1 MAHRVL
7 EPSNDVTVYLVLI
20 DHGKNGIA
28 YDETDPAEADL
39 ETTIQNFLIGRY
51 ENALRVMA
59 FNAAEG
65 WSRDVSEDIA
75 QELLQRAINA
85 GDDLGEGAQRFVD
98 RHVTHRAPAAQM
110 GTIKQFDQ
118 LDADFEKRPP
128 ASSVRRGTA
137 IDIRL
142 RPASPGK

>member
-1 MAHRVL
+1 MPRRVL

-28 YDETDPAEADL
+28 YDETDAAEADL

-51 ENALRVMA
+51 ENAVRVAA
-59 FNAAEG
+59 FNTAEG

-98 RHVTHRAPAAQM
+98 RHVTRHAPPAQP
-110 GTIKQFDQ
+110 GAVEL
-118 LDADFEKRPP
+118 LDRLTANLEKRLP
-128 ASSVRRGTA
+128 APSIRRGPA
-137 IDIRL
+137 IDIRQ
-142 RPASPGK
+142 RPRG

>member
-7 EPSNDVTVYLVLI
+7 EPTNDVTVYLVLI
-20 DHGKNGIA
+20 DHGKHGIA

-39 ETTIQNFLIGRY
+39 QSTIQNFLTGRY

-65 WSRDVSEDIA
+65 WSRDVSEEIA
-75 QELLQRAINA
+75 QELLQRAINV

-98 RHVTHRAPAAQM
+98 RHVTHLAPPS
-110 GTIKQFDQ
+110 Q
-118 LDADFEKRPP
+118 LGAVEMLDRLKADFEKRPP
-128 ASSVRRGTA
+128 APSIRRGPA
-137 IDIRL
+137 IDIRQ
-142 RPASPGK
+142 RPRG

>member
-1 MAHRVL
+1 MPRRVL

-51 ENALRVMA
+51 ENAVRVAA
-59 FNAAEG
+59 FNTAEG

-85 GDDLGEGAQRFVD
+85 GDDLGGGAQRFVD
-98 RHVTHRAPAAQM
+98 RHVTRHAPPAQP
-110 GTIKQFDQ
+110 GAVEL
-118 LDADFEKRPP
+118 LDRLTANLEKRTP
-128 ASSVRRGTA
+128 APSIRRGPA
-137 IDIRL
+137 IDIRQ
-142 RPASPGK
+142 RPRG

>member
-1 MAHRVL
+1 MSRRL
-7 EPSNDVTVYLVLI
+7 PQPPDDITVYLVLI

-28 YDETDPAEADL
+28 YDKTDPAEADL

-59 FNAAEG
+59 FNVVEG

-75 QELLQRAINA
+75 QELVQRAINA

-98 RHVTHRAPAAQM
+98 RHVMRRAPAAQL
-110 GTIKQFDQ
+110 GAIKQ
-118 LDADFEKRPP
+118 LDRLRADFEKRP
-128 ASSVRRGTA
+128 
-137 IDIRL
+137 
-142 RPASPGK
+142 

>member
-7 EPSNDVTVYLVLI
+7 EPTNDVTVYLVLI
-20 DHGKNGIA
+20 DHGKHGIA

-39 ETTIQNFLIGRY
+39 ESTIQNFLTGRY

-75 QELLQRAINA
+75 QELLQRAIDA

-98 RHVTHRAPAAQM
+98 RHVTHHAPPAQP
-110 GTIKQFDQ
+110 GAVEL
-118 LDADFEKRPP
+118 LDRLTADFEKRPP
-128 ASSVRRGTA
+128 APSIRRGPA
-137 IDIRL
+137 IDIRQ
-142 RPASPGK
+142 RPRG

>member
-1 MAHRVL
+1 MPRRVL
-7 EPSNDVTVYLVLI
+7 EPSDDVTVYLVLN
-20 DHGKNGIA
+20 DHGKHGIA

-39 ETTIQNFLIGRY
+39 ETTIQNFLTGRY

-75 QELLQRAINA
+75 RGLLQRAINA

-98 RHVTHRAPAAQM
+98 RHVPQHAPPAQL
-110 GTIKQFDQ
+110 GAVEL
-118 LDADFEKRPP
+118 LDRLKADFEKRPP
-128 ASSVRRGTA
+128 APSV
-137 IDIRL
+137 
-142 RPASPGK
+142 

>member
-1 MAHRVL
+1 MPRRVP
-7 EPSNDVTVYLVLI
+7 EPSDDVTVYLVLN
-20 DHGKNGIA
+20 DHGKNGLA

-59 FNAAEG
+59 FNTAEG

-85 GDDLGEGAQRFVD
+85 GDELGEGAQRFVD
-98 RHVTHRAPAAQM
+98 RHVTRHAPPAQP
-110 GTIKQFDQ
+110 GAVEL
-118 LDADFEKRPP
+118 LDRLTANLEKRPP
-128 ASSVRRGTA
+128 APSIRRGPA
-137 IDIRL
+137 IDIRQ
-142 RPASPGK
+142 RPRG

>member
-1 MAHRVL
+1 MPRRVL
-7 EPSNDVTVYLVLI
+7 EPSDDVTVYLVLI

-51 ENALRVMA
+51 ENTLRVVA
-59 FNAAEG
+59 FNTAEG

-98 RHVTHRAPAAQM
+98 RHVPQNAPPE
-110 GTIKQFDQ
+110 Q
-118 LDADFEKRPP
+118 LGAVEMLDGLKADFEKRPP
-128 ASSVRRGTA
+128 APSIRRGPA
-137 IDIRL
+137 IDIRQ
-142 RPASPGK
+142 RPRG

>member
-20 DHGKNGIA
+20 DHGKHGIA

-39 ETTIQNFLIGRY
+39 KSTLQNFLTGRC
-51 ENALRVMA
+51 ENAVRVVA

-75 QELLQRAINA
+75 QELSQRAINA

-98 RHVTHRAPAAQM
+98 RHVTRYAPPAQP
-110 GTIKQFDQ
+110 GAVEL
-118 LDADFEKRPP
+118 LDRLTANLEKRPP
-128 ASSVRRGTA
+128 APSIRLGPV
-137 IDIRL
+137 IDIRQ
-142 RPASPGK
+142 RPRG